1 MRQNTR
7 GCYMQCAS
15 FGSLHHLA
23 TTGLRINKQIN
34 IFFPFAHRFIC
45 MYKND
50 CKVMISESST
60 PIGFCLVTKHYF
72 KNPLKAVHTTEFQI
86 MHL

>member
-1 MRQNTR
+1 MRQKTC

-45 MYKND
+45 MY
-50 CKVMISESST
+50 CKVM
-60 PIGFCLVTKHYF
+60 IGFCLVTKHYF

-86 MHL
+86 MQA